1 VDEPILAIEGGL
13 GVFSVALLHAGRIE
27 SARLEGKEALEGG
40 LGVVVSTLRA
50 ASLRLS
56 DLGGLAVGTGPG
68 GFTGLRIAISYAKSL
83 ALGAGKP
90 LVGVSS
96 FDVVDAAANADERTP
111 RLTIVSGRAGIICV
125 RRTDSHGTRVA
136 CGPIEPTLAR
146 VMDGAGARITVTGA
160 TEDVRSAILERETY
174 VEIVPSGEELPAA
187 TLARI
192 ALARP
197 PASSLHAVAPDYGE
211 IPAVRMRT

>member
-1 VDEPILAIEGGL
+1 MDEPILAVEGAL
-13 GVFSVALLHAGRIE
+13 GVFSVALLYDGKVQAV
-27 SARLEGKEALEGG
+27 RLDGIEALERG
-40 LGVVVSTLRA
+40 LGLVDATLRS

-56 DLGGLAVGTGPG
+56 DIGGLAVGTGPG

-83 ALGAGKP
+83 AFGAKKP
-90 LVGVSS
+90 LAGISS
-96 FDVVDAAANADERTP
+96 FDIVDAAANADTHIP
-111 RLTIVSGRAGIICV
+111 RLTVVHGRRGIICV
-125 RRTDSHGTRVA
+125 RRTDADGTRVA

-146 VMDGAGARITVTGA
+146 IMDGASRITVAGA
-160 TEDVRSAILERETY
+160 TEDVRSAILERKTS
-174 VEIVPSGEELPAA
+174 VEIVPAGQEIPAA

-211 IPAVRMRT
+211 IPAVRLPS